1 LPPVEDT
8 PIQNHKGEKNMHKTR
23 AIAGVIFA
31 IIPLMLSACQPAV
44 TLPRGTDYSCNLD
57 ENPPVT
63 IARTSRGDIP
73 VIQWKSTTFVASG
86 YTPENRCMEVSER
99 FQTYYQ
105 SGLLHHLTTGEMNQ
119 LPVICVTRTK
129 GGDCSGLLITL
140 EPDDN
145 PEQVFNDLVDPNVR
159 TIERSGENTGEKL
172 SIELIPEL
180 RSPE

>member
-1 LPPVEDT
+1 M
-8 PIQNHKGEKNMHKTR
+8 NKTR

-57 ENPPVT
+57 EDTPVT
-63 IARTSRGDIP
+63 IARTSRGDKPI
-73 VIQWKSTTFVASG
+73 IRWKSNFFISSG
-86 YTPENRCMEVSER
+86 YTPEKRCMEVSER
-99 FQTYYQ
+99 LQTYYQ
-105 SGLLHHLTTGEMNQ
+105 SGLLHHITTGVMNQ
-119 LPVICVTRTK
+119 EPVICVTRTK

-140 EPDDN
+140 EPGDN
-145 PEQVFNDLVDPNVR
+145 PEQVLKGLLDSEAV